1 MAQIH
6 KTLRGCGQRSK
17 LPKQSAASRSALAIE
32 EEEEDEE
39 KE

>member
-1 MAQIH
+1 MS
-6 KTLRGCGQRSK
+6 KERK

-32 EEEEDEE
+32 EEEDEE